1 MWQLVKKGINTG
13 AVFEVDKEKQNMET
27 IMCGKVS
34 AFRSFQ
40 FGSNSVFIF
49 TSVILVAPFL

>member
-1 MWQLVKKGINTG
+1 MWKLVTKEINTG

-40 FGSNSVFIF
+40 YGAIASSSSV
-49 TSVILVAPFL
+49 TLVDQFL